1 MGQCP
6 RRPDPP
12 CTPGGKESFEKGRG
26 KRVDTASLCKQPF
39 PEMMKA
45 LSWDQRK
52 ENKVRFNKT
61 APNFS

>member
-1 MGQCP
+1 MPSQA
-6 RRPDPP
+6 RPPVHA
-12 CTPGGKESFEKGRG
+12 GGKESFEKGRG